1 MNATTVEP
9 VKKRFRT
16 LESAC
21 EHIEKLELQIV
32 SLNAALTSR
41 TAAPAKAQTPAP
53 PSVPAPANQPA
64 AAATLPAAKS
74 LEEMSLS
81 ELATAA
87 DEAGLAGDH
96 AKANLYYQAY
106 SRKQAGR

>member
-1 MNATTVEP
+1 MTTTVEP

-16 LESAC
+16 LDAAC

-41 TAAPAKAQTPAP
+41 TATPARAETPAP
-53 PSVPAPANQPA
+53 PSCPAPPANQPA
-64 AAATLPAAKS
+64 QAATPAVVKS
-74 LEEMSLS
+74 LNDYSLS
-81 ELATAA
+81 ELARAA

-96 AKANLYYQAY
+96 TEANRFYRAYSERKAN
-106 SRKQAGR
+106 R